1 MSDFFKAYKRY
12 IIHHQQKAQY
22 KPTADKAFI
31 RMMISILTIL
41 RAICKEIQLKRYSG
55 KGFICVICH

>member
-1 MSDFFKAYKRY
+1 MRDFFKAYKRY
-12 IIHHQQKAQY
+12 IIHHPKRMQY

-41 RAICKEIQLKRYSG
+41 RAICKGIQLKIYSG
-55 KGFICVICH
+55 NGFVSVICH